1 MTTATEVI
9 HDALQEILVQAD
21 EQEYQPAEYQSGMR
35 GLNDM
40 LSEWDALGYSLG
52 FTLLVNITDTVTV
65 PAGVIGAV
73 KTNLAMRLAPQFD
86 KQVTQGLAMRA
97 KDGMQAVMNIAV
109 VVLPTQL
116 PDTLNIG
123 SGNED
128 EPYIDHFYPGV
139 ADSVLTE
146 DNGSILLESGTD
158 D

>member
-1 MTTATEVI
+1 MTTATEII

-21 EQEYQPAEYQSGMR
+21 EQEYQAAEYQSGLR

-52 FTLLVNITDTVTV
+52 FTILTNITDTVTV
-65 PAGVIGAV
+65 PAGAIGAV

-86 KQVTQGLAMRA
+86 VTITPGLAMRA
-97 KDGMQAVMNIAV
+97 KTGMQAVMNLSV

-139 ADSVLTE
+139 TDSVLTE
-146 DNGSILLESGTD
+146 DNGSILLESDT
-158 D
+158 